1 MKKLISLLLAA
12 SMLFTLAACG
22 AKTAAPETAPQT
34 AASWSLEGFFQDE
47 NGNIASVTRMDDVDE
62 PGWYVGF
69 MNGEDLVED
78 SYGGMLQEEGGAL
91 RGSLPCSGEKAPLTV
106 TVSEEGEGGLLIVVE
121 GGESYHFTPMEMAAP
136 AATLWVNTEGYGS
149 FTFAKEGEESSD
161 TTWSSFQEGLEEPA
175 SYVLTAVPGEDWFFV
190 KWTLNGEDY
199 STDEQITLT
208 VSEDADL
215 VAVFDFAGSDGQN
228 PVMNFIGEYQCDR
241 AHALVECLGDDAAL
255 ITIEWGGSVSEL
267 ARWTI
272 VGPLDLDTLTITYS
286 GCTKSV
292 VTFNEKGEE
301 TNEEL
306 VYEDGTG
313 TIVFGEDGSF
323 TWHED
328 QSEYGTDMVFEWLP
342 VGEG

>member
-1 MKKLISLLLAA
+1 MRISSGNTA
-12 SMLFTLAACG
+12 SCF
-22 AKTAAPETAPQT
+22 KSSS
-34 AASWSLEGFFQDE
+34 SW
-47 NGNIASVTRMDDVDE
+47 
-62 PGWYVGF
+62 
-69 MNGEDLVED
+69 
-78 SYGGMLQEEGGAL
+78 
-91 RGSLPCSGEKAPLTV
+91 
-106 TVSEEGEGGLLIVVE
+106 
-121 GGESYHFTPMEMAAP
+121 
-136 AATLWVNTEGYGS
+136 
-149 FTFAKEGEESSD
+149 GEESSD